1 MGKFIHSATSLAAI
15 TAMLLGAANASP
27 GKVYFSSN
35 AGSSIGEETKA
46 NKSKPRAFLSFLLDA
61 GARTPDASAGAST
74 EHGTCP
80 EEDEKKMAKVD
91 DEDAGE
97 EPSLSGPE
105 PVYFAF

>member
-1 MGKFIHSATSLAAI
+1 MGKFIHSATSLAAM
-15 TAMLLGAANASP
+15 TAMMLGAANASP
-27 GKVYFSSN
+27 GSVYFSAN
-35 AGSSIGEETKA
+35 AGSSIGEETKT
-46 NKSKPRAFLSFLLDA
+46 NESKSRAFLSFLLDA
-61 GARTPDASAGAST
+61 SARTTNARAAAST

-91 DEDAGE
+91 DEDAEE